1 MHQEWTRDSILLV
14 IKKDLLLDNLDLAN
28 DGVTLEDIKD
38 DTPLMGDGLSIDSV
52 DALDL
57 LVGVERK
64 FRLSLPDLNAS
75 FIESTCKDVGTLADF
90 VVSQLEKSEN
100 A

>member
-1 MHQEWTRDSILLV
+1 MQQEWTRDSILLT

-28 DGVTLEDIKD
+28 DGVTLDDIKD

-64 FRLSLPDLNAS
+64 FGLDLPDLNAA

-90 VVSQLEKSEN
+90 VVSRLGKAGN
-100 A
+100 V